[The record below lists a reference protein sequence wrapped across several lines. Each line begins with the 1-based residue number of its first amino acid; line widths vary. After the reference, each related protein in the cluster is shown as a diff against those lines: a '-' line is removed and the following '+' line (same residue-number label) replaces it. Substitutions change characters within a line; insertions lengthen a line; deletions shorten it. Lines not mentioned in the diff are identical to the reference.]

1 MHDFGYV
8 QALEIDV
15 ETYESLTVWFGECAE
30 SVFRS
35 SRVTVVDATS
45 WLSPVLVSH
54 GCGTVHRQWL
64 SPCALIGHGGAALK
78 VFVGLSVQQNQQL
91 EHMGQL
97 EAPRGRR
104 GEFYWPLSLKQ
115 RRRWNPGPTERADL
129 AGRRMWCCDH

>member
-1 MHDFGYV
+1 MAVAPYTGSGSV
-8 QALEIDV
+8 PV
-15 ETYESLTVWFGECAE
+15 RETH
-30 SVFRS
+30 
-35 SRVTVVDATS
+35 
-45 WLSPVLVSH
+45 PVLDGGS
-54 GCGTVHRQWL
+54 
-64 SPCALIGHGGAALK
+64 LIGHGGAALK

-129 AGRRMWCCDH
+129 AGCRMWCCDH